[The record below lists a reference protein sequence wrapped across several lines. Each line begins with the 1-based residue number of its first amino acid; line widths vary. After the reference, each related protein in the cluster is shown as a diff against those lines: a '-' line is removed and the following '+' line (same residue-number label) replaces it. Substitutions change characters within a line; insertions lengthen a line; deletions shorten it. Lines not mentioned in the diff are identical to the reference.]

1 MSELKVVHEVKLQ
14 KSVVIILG
22 VIAAGV
28 FFNAFG
34 AATGLKSALADSLG
48 CGTAEIYPCYFKVD
62 NR

>member
-1 MSELKVVHEVKLQ
+1 MSERKVVHEVKLQ

-34 AATGLKSALADSLG
+34 SAVGMKSALADISSGDAIRLEVSG
-48 CGTAEIYPCYFKVD
+48 YLNT
-62 NR
+62 N